1 MPETAPT
8 ILALDFDG
16 VLCDGLQ
23 EYFLTTWRTYCQV
36 WQPANQDPPDRIA
49 PVFYRLRPVIETGW
63 EMPLLLR
70 AILQGVPEEEILLG
84 WPAIARQLLRTEN
97 LQAADLGPLLDKQ
110 RDIWISTDSASWLGC
125 HRFYPG
131 AVEKVRSLFESR
143 VEPVIITTKEE
154 RFVRKLLQQQG
165 IDFSEGK
172 IYGKGCKR
180 PKYEIL
186 RELGGSVQKIWFIE
200 DRLKTL
206 QLVQQQPDLEP
217 VRLYLADW
225 GYNTSS
231 ERESVRNQERIQLL
245 SLEQFVQDFS
255 AWP

>member
-36 WQPANQDPPDRIA
+36 WQPASQDPPDRIA
-49 PVFYRLRPVIETGW
+49 LVFYRLRPVIETGW

-84 WPAIARQLLRTEN
+84 WLAIAQQLLKTEN
-97 LQAADLGPLLDKQ
+97 LQAAELGPLLDKQ
-110 RDIWISTDSASWLGC
+110 RDRWISTDLAGWLGY

-131 AVEKVRSLFESR
+131 VVERVRSLFESP

-165 IDFSEGK
+165 IEFSQGK

-186 RELGGSVQKIWFIE
+186 RELGGAVENIWFIE

-206 QLVQQQPDLEP
+206 QLVQQQPDLEQ

-231 ERESVRNQERIQLL
+231 ERESVCNQERIKLL

>member
-1 MPETAPT
+1 MSAIAPT

-16 VLCDGLQ
+16 VLCDGKV
-23 EYFLTTWRTYCQV
+23 EYFATTWQTYCQV
-36 WQPANQDPPDRIA
+36 WQPASLEPPEDLA
-49 PVFYRLRPVIETGW
+49 PGFYRLRPVIETGW

-70 AILQGVPEEEILLG
+70 AMIQGIPEDEILLN
-84 WPAIARQLLRTEN
+84 WQPIAQELLRTEN
-97 LQAADLGPLLDKQ
+97 LQASELGPLLDKQ
-110 RDIWISTDSASWLGC
+110 RDRSISTDLAGWLAY

-131 AVEKVRSLFESR
+131 VVPRVRSLFESP

-165 IDFSEGK
+165 IEFSEGK

-186 RELGGSVQKIWFIE
+186 RELGGSVEKIWFIE

-206 QLVQQQPDLEP
+206 RLVEQQPDLEP
-217 VRLYLADW
+217 VKLYLADW
-225 GYNTSS
+225 GYNTAS
-231 ERESVRNQERIQLL
+231 ERESVRNTDRIRLL

>member
-1 MPETAPT
+1 MPKTAST

-16 VLCDGLQ
+16 VLCDGLE
-23 EYFLTTWRTYCQV
+23 EYFLTTWRTYCQI
-36 WQPANQDPPDRIA
+36 WQPANQDPPEQIA
-49 PVFYRLRPVIETGW
+49 PVFYRMRPVIETGW

-84 WPAIARQLLRTEN
+84 WLAIAQQLLKTEN
-97 LQAADLGPLLDKQ
+97 LQTAELGQLLDKQ
-110 RDIWISTDSASWLGC
+110 RDQWISTDLASWLEY

-131 AVEKVRSLFESR
+131 VVQRVRSLLESP

-165 IDFSEGK
+165 IEFSKGK
-172 IYGKGCKR
+172 IYGKGRKN
-180 PKYEIL
+180 PKYETL
-186 RELGGSVQKIWFIE
+186 RKLRRSVQNIWFIE

-206 QLVQQQPDLEP
+206 QQVQQQPDLEP
-217 VRLYLADW
+217 VRLYLANW